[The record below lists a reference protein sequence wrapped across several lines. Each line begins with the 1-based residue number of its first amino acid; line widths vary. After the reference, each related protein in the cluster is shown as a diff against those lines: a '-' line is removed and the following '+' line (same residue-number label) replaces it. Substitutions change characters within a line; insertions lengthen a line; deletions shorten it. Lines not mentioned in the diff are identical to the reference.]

1 MIRKNIFGTLLT
13 LLAGSLLPT
22 ACMFSQEDV
31 FDEPAANRINTVN
44 DDLQQRLVAQS
55 TGGNQGWVIQ
65 YFVGDGEHEGFN
77 IFASFDANGKVTLAS
92 DHRYLRNGKANTYTE
107 HTSLYKML
115 AEEGP
120 VLSFITWND
129 VLTVFAD
136 PVDPDQAPNTLVKDG
151 EGMFGDYNLVFNGYE
166 GDNILFRG
174 ERHGTGVRFIPCDRP
189 WTTYIADVANLRKK
203 IVNNTIQTFYLVNGT
218 DTMYYQGLY
227 DGTNVQHID
236 RPEDPLYIT
245 SFNSLF
251 TLDGFRLNRA
261 DTLSGASFQQFHLAA
276 DNTLLLSED
285 EKVKVIP
292 TWDLYVS
299 NCATMLGLNPE
310 YFTAEQTAL
319 YQQMEAEVKKVN
331 ANFVLDS
338 IGIVRTSETITISGV
353 PVKVKYPGLVACVHG
368 PKKMGRVPLYYPYVN
383 MGIYKPTYGVLKFEE
398 SAEETSTA
406 MSTFAAT
413 DLKTMLKQFAATL
426 YGTYDMTIDNTFRP
440 TRATLTPTEGGVT
453 QQLVMPAIKD

>member
-13 LLAGSLLPT
+13 LLAGSLLTT

-426 YGTYDMTIDNTFRP
+426 YGTYNMTIDNTFRP